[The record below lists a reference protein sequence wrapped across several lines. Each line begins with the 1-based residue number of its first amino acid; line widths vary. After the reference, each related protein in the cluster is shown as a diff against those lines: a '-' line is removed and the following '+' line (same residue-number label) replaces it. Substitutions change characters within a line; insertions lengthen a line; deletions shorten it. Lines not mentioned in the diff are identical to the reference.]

1 MFNTECIECGAF
13 DDCNCGMEPPHEA
26 GPDCGCDDCE
36 REAREQAACEAV
48 GP

>member
-1 MFNTECIECGAF
+1 MLNGPQCIECGGF
-13 DDCNCGMEPPHEA
+13 DECNHGMDLPHEP

-36 REAREQAACEAV
+36 REAREQAEAV